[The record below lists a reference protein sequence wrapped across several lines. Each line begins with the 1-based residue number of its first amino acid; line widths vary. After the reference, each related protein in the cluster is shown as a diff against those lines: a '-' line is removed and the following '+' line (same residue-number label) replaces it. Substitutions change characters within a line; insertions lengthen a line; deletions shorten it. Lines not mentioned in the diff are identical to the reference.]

1 MLNGKNMQ
9 PRIPYPARLSFRIGE
24 RKNFPGKQKLNEFMT
39 NKPILQEI
47 LKGGKDQ
54 KQQD

>member
-1 MLNGKNMQ
+1 MQ